1 MHKRGSLCSGTHRST
16 RDHQHSSP
24 SALQLQALFC
34 SPAPGS
40 VPRLLPAPWPTSPPP
55 PPALLGCSWSPRCC
69 CSCCCLGVIAL
80 QVRSSLWGPLERWGS
95 VNSQSRGGLTNLTP
109 LLPTGAPLASE
120 LRCQC
125 LHTMQ
130 GIHLKNIQ
138 SVKVM
143 APGPHC
149 VHTEVIATLKNGHEA
164 CLNPEA
170 PMVKKI
176 IQKMLSKGS
185 TN

>member
-1 MHKRGSLCSGTHRST
+1 MAHIASSST
-16 RDHQHSSP
+16 R
-24 SALQLQALFC
+24 
-34 SPAPGS
+34 APGLFL
-40 VPRLLPAPWPTSPPP
+40 VAPLL
-55 PPALLGCSWSPRCC
+55 LLLLLSWSH
-69 CSCCCLGVIAL
+69 CSA
-80 QVRSSLWGPLERWGS
+80 
-95 VNSQSRGGLTNLTP
+95 
-109 LLPTGAPLASE
+109 GAPLASE